1 MLSRSNTDDHNLVDN
16 VMNRYRLNMVNG
28 SANRKKS
35 LNPNIFRTTI
45 MEQEE
50 EQSPKGRESTKQFD
64 LL

>member
-1 MLSRSNTDDHNLVDN
+1 
-16 VMNRYRLNMVNG
+16 MNRYRLNMVNG